1 MMIKVFTTNKD
12 GKITFTVNELK
23 QLLYEAFQEGYHSKG
38 ISYISTIPDWN
49 SPYITYTTISSPS
62 DSGIN
67 LIIEN
72 AGDLKNED

>member
-1 MMIKVFTTNKD
+1 MMIKIFTADKD
-12 GKITFTVNELK
+12 GKITFTVDELK

-38 ISYISTIPDWN
+38 ISYTLTNPNWTS
-49 SPYITYTTISSPS
+49 STYTTISSPS

-72 AGDLKNED
+72 AGDLKNEI

>member
-12 GKITFTVNELK
+12 GKITFTVDELK
-23 QLLYEAFQEGYHSKG
+23 QLLYEAFQEGYYSKG

>member
-12 GKITFTVNELK
+12 GKITFTVDELK

-49 SPYITYTTISSPS
+49 SPYITYITISSPS

>member
-1 MMIKVFTTNKD
+1 MMIKIFTTDKD
-12 GKITFTVNELK
+12 GKIAFTVDELK

-38 ISYISTIPDWN
+38 ISYISTNPNWT
-49 SPYITYTTISSPS
+49 SSTYTTMSSPF

-72 AGDLKNED
+72 AGDLKNEI

>member
-1 MMIKVFTTNKD
+1 MMIKIFTADKD
-12 GKITFTVNELK
+12 GKVTFTVDELK

-62 DSGIN
+62 DNGIN

-72 AGDLKNED
+72 AGDLKNEI

>member
-1 MMIKVFTTNKD
+1 MLIKIFTTDKA
-12 GKITFTVNELK
+12 GKITFTVDELK

-38 ISYISTIPDWN
+38 ISYILTNPNWS
-49 SPYITYTTISSPS
+49 SYTYTTLSSPF

-72 AGDLKNED
+72 PGDLKYDI

>member
-12 GKITFTVNELK
+12 GKITFTVDELK

-38 ISYISTIPDWN
+38 ISYILTNPNWTSSI
-49 SPYITYTTISSPS
+49 YTTISSPS

-72 AGDLKNED
+72 AGDLKNEI

>member
-12 GKITFTVNELK
+12 GKITFTVDELK

-72 AGDLKNED
+72 VGDLKNED

>member
-1 MMIKVFTTNKD
+1 MIIKVFTTNKD
-12 GKITFTVNELK
+12 GKITFTVDELK

>member
-12 GKITFTVNELK
+12 GKITFTVDELK

-49 SPYITYTTISSPS
+49 SPYITYITISPPS